1 MHADGDGT
9 PSLPGGAQLVATEP
23 AVAVNCAPPDR
34 RQDGG
39 SPYRGAHYGE
49 PPSRRLFVEVARDG
63 ADSVNCCFETLHHK
77 EVMLKF
83 AP

>member
-1 MHADGDGT
+1 MERRPYRDKAAVHADGAMRGRAAV
-9 PSLPGGAQLVATEP
+9 PSAA
-23 AVAVNCAPPDR
+23 AS

-63 ADSVNCCFETLHHK
+63 ADSVNCCFEMRHHG